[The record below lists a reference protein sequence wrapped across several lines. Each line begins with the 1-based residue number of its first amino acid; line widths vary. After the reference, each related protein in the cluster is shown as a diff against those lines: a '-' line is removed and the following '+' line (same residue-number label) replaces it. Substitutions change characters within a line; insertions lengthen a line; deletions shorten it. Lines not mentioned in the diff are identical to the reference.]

1 MHSVKPHYLY
11 LDGTKRI
18 VLSYLRKECSENPAL
33 INITRSVFNRAS
45 ACQNCLYPQYK
56 FLVSDPSAE
65 HASGVHH
72 VWVTDLYLYIFC
84 NIFLN
89 LPTFSYLQYLIRKI
103 THFQLKSSVHAGNLQ
118 PIMSGN
124 LPPRLNQFNWYIKP
138 FFFSIL
144 RYLQRILLIVNL
156 KQHINPNLD
165 FLSLKLKSY
174 NIIRCFASSIRQ
186 CIILTSK

>member
-1 MHSVKPHYLY
+1 MCSTELALAKIVYTRNTSFWWAIPLLSTPQVSTMFGLLIYICIFSV
-11 LDGTKRI
+11 
-18 VLSYLRKECSENPAL
+18 
-33 INITRSVFNRAS
+33 
-45 ACQNCLYPQYK
+45 
-56 FLVSDPSAE
+56 
-65 HASGVHH
+65 
-72 VWVTDLYLYIFC
+72 
-84 NIFLN
+84 
-89 LPTFSYLQYLIRKI
+89 TFSLICPFSYIQYLIRKI